1 MRKNVFI
8 NICRGALIWG
18 ALGMAS
24 PAAAQLH
31 EEVSVEGRYVPDV
44 IRVDRVNAFPKAL
57 RQSLL
62 TEPLKYEREGVATPF
77 VPSLLTMPATGWR
90 ASRQLSRQP
99 GYLEAGTGSWLSSTL
114 SAGYRFIDNSTTLL
128 GAKMQFNST
137 SLWKPEMSEATKD
150 VRRERY
156 DLSVGVYGSHVV
168 KGHGRLDLSLD
179 YHVGYFNYYGYTGL
193 VPYTGSYRMPADD
206 AVSISAPWQTIND
219 VAFRADWR
227 SLITPGSNVA
237 YNVTAKIRHFGY
249 RALPVATSGDAIS
262 GKGSRETNVGLSG
275 GLVMPWEN
283 GSSIGFDAALETVF
297 LSEVA
302 EGIDDYGLL
311 TLTPYYR
318 FNKGLLDIRLGADID
333 LAFRAG
339 REGDRYP
346 FLHVA
351 PDVRLA
357 LQTGQVG
364 LYLNATGGT
373 RLNTLAA
380 LHELDYYGVPAV
392 VSTRPSHTPLDAAF
406 GVNLGPFSGFS
417 MGVEGRF
424 RASKNVPL
432 GGWYTTSLDFPSHID
447 VPEGLTP
454 ALPGSDW
461 NLLYCDDT
469 KGINLHG
476 LSLGVRM
483 AYEHGDLFSIS
494 AEGSYQAQDG
504 KKGFFYGYD
513 RPELTAALK
522 VEASPVKPLRVY
534 AGYDFRGKRAIYVRS
549 VNRTDAVVGGESE
562 MLHFLPLADISLLG
576 LGGSWSFSDNLSV
589 WLQAENLLNRHD
601 AFLPMQPV
609 PGVTLTAGVKWL
621 F

>member
-432 GGWYTTSLDFPSHID
+432 GGWYAYSLVTNSNGDLINGLPDFVNWQIRFCD
-447 VPEGLTP
+447 PE
-454 ALPGSDW
+454 
-461 NLLYCDDT
+461 
-469 KGINLHG
+469 GINLHG

-483 AYEHGDLFSIS
+483 AYEHGDLFSLS
-494 AEGSYQAQDG
+494 AEGSYQAQNG
-504 KKGFFYGYD
+504 TKGFFNGYD
-513 RPELTAALK
+513 RPELTATLK
-522 VEASPVKPLRVY
+522 VLANPIKPLHVY
-534 AGYDFRGKRAIYVRS
+534 AGYDFRGKRAIYLRS
-549 VNRTDAVVGGESE
+549 VYTGNVVLDDNDER
-562 MLHFLPLADISLLG
+562 LLPVALPDLSQLG
-576 LGGSWSFSDNLSV
+576 LGGSWNFSDNLSV
-589 WLQAENLLNRHD
+589 WFQAETLLHRQTVV
-601 AFLPMQPV
+601 LPWHFM